1 MLKINADLEEARNAF
16 MAVAGKEEFTRI
28 MGFLPD
34 RYNTYSMEHEIKLW
48 ELLRNLAIYGYDTQK
63 IKESYDVIR
72 IWHFIQCAK

>member
-1 MLKINADLEEARNAF
+1 

-28 MGFLPD
+28 MGFLPA
-34 RYNTYSMEHEIKLW
+34 RYNTYSTENEIELW
-48 ELLRNLAIYGYDTQK
+48 ELLRNLVLFGYNTQK